1 MNIQNSAHALRGSAG
16 LEKVELAFREAL
28 QTAFGPLDWLPEA
41 DGAIH
46 RFHVPG
52 DRKGHRN
59 GWYVLHMDGIASGA
73 FGSWKASGAWRT
85 WSSREPTDPQEAELI
100 RQRIEQAREQR
111 EANRERQQITTASY
125 AKSAW
130 SSGHSARADHPYLI
144 RKRIMPGRLRQLGD
158 ALMVPLYVGSR
169 LYNLQRIMPD
179 GTKRFLSGGRL
190 KGTYSPIGKLVIGQ
204 PLYVCEGWATGATI
218 HAETGSPVACAMTAD
233 NLLEAGRQLQRDYP
247 DNPLIIAGDDDRKTE
262 AAGKGNPGRN
272 AANKAAAAL
281 GCHLVLPPFPNNAP
295 LDLSDFNDLASWR
308 NAQ

>member
-125 AKSAW
+125 AKCAW

-158 ALMVPLYVGSR
+158 ALMVPLYVDGCIC
-169 LYNLQRIMPD
+169 NLQRIMPD

-190 KGTYSPIGKLVIGQ
+190 KGTYSPIGTLTPGQ
-204 PLYVCEGWATGATI
+204 SLYVCEGWATGATI
-218 HAETGSPVACAMTAD
+218 HAETGVPVACAMTAE
-233 NLLEAGRQLQRDYP
+233 NLLEAGRQLQRNHP

-262 AAGKGNPGRN
+262 AKGKGNPGRT
-272 AANKAAAAL
+272 AATRAAAEL
-281 GCHLVLPPFPNNAP
+281 GCALVLPCFPADAP
-295 LDLSDFNDLASWR
+295 VDLSDFNDLANWR
-308 NAQ
+308 SAQ